1 LTVDEQQRYEEGMKV
16 RRAVLGDAHVDRS
29 LKNIT
34 DFNGEFQAMITRHAW
49 GDIWTRPGLP
59 RHTRS
64 LITIAML
71 IGMNRN
77 EELKL
82 HLRAA
87 ANNGVTREE
96 LKEVIMQSAIYCGI
110 PAANA
115 TFHLAESVW
124 DELGVESKAPG
135 PAADA

>member
-1 LTVDEQQRYEEGMKV
+1 MDEKQRYEAGMQV

-34 DFNGEFQAMITRHAW
+34 EFNGEFQEMITRHAW
-49 GDIWTRPGLP
+49 GDIWTRPGLS

-71 IGMNRN
+71 IGMNR
-77 EELKL
+77 EGELRL

-87 ANNGVTREE
+87 RNNGVTRDEI
-96 LKEVIMQSAIYCGI
+96 KEVLMHSAIYCGI

-115 TFHLAESVW
+115 TFHLAQEVW
-124 DELGVESKAPG
+124 DELGVESLG
-135 PAADA
+135 